1 MNKIHVFSFASYQAR
16 YFFQQLISGVFYCHS
31 MVINTKIFRV
41 ISVSFLCLV
50 LTFPLI
56 YLSWSKYAIEIWSW
70 RTPYW
75 MEAQLHVWRFVILVI
90 QRFNYRFN
98 LVWEVFLSGICEIF
112 FLWLVLFVQS
122 SLLHSRPKSTVG
134 TPAYIAPEVLSRREY
149 DGKVCCPLTS
159 CINPCCVPHFYLFFC

>member
-56 YLSWSKYAIEIWSW
+56 YFVLKQICHRDLKLENTLLDGSPAPRLKICDFGYSK
-70 RTPYW
+70 
-75 MEAQLHVWRFVILVI
+75 V
-90 QRFNYRFN
+90 
-98 LVWEVFLSGICEIF
+98 
-112 FLWLVLFVQS
+112 
-122 SLLHSRPKSTVG
+122 
-134 TPAYIAPEVLSRREY
+134 
-149 DGKVCCPLTS
+149 
-159 CINPCCVPHFYLFFC
+159 